1 MKNHSLGS
9 ELNEYLCSTHVID
22 SDHSRIIRFANS
34 VAAHET
40 TDIARG
46 VALYYAV
53 RDGIRYD
60 PYSVDLSVAGLRASH
75 TLARKRGFCIPKAVL
90 LAAAARAMRI
100 PSRLGFADV
109 KNHLATERLQHM
121 MHTDLFVFHGYTE
134 LYLNGRW
141 VKATPAFNESLCQQL
156 KLEPLAFDGCN
167 DSVLQPIGPDGKQFI
182 QYVTDRGTFADV
194 PIQEI
199 RAAFEEH
206 YPSLMAAGG
215 YRIRGS
221 FEDEAAAQER

>member
-1 MKNHSLGS
+1 VKNHSLGS

-75 TLARKRGFCIPKAVL
+75 PKAVL

-141 VKATPAFNESLCQQL
+141 VKATPAFNESLCQRL

>member
-1 MKNHSLGS
+1 VKNHSLGS
-9 ELNEYLCSTHVID
+9 ELNEYLCSTRVID
-22 SDHSRIIRFANS
+22 SDHPRIIQFANS
-34 VAAHET
+34 VAPHET

-60 PYSVDLSVAGLRASH
+60 PYNVDLSVAGMRASD
-75 TLARKRGFCIPKAVL
+75 TLERKRGFCIPKAAL

-109 KNHLATERLQHM
+109 KNHLTTERLLHM
-121 MHTDLFVFHGYTE
+121 MQTDLFVFHGYTE
-134 LYLNGRW
+134 LYLSGRW
-141 VKATPAFNESLCQQL
+141 VKATPAFNESLCRRL
-156 KLEPLAFDGCN
+156 KLEPLAFDGRN
-167 DSVLQPIGPDGKQFI
+167 DSVFQPIGPDGRQFI
-182 QYVTDRGTFADV
+182 QYVNDRGTFADV

-206 YPSLMAAGG
+206 YPSLMAAGA

-221 FEDEAAAQER
+221 FEHEAAARER

>member
-1 MKNHSLGS
+1 MKNHSLRS
-9 ELNEYLCSTHVID
+9 ELNEYLRSTHVID
-22 SDHSRIIRFANS
+22 SDHPRIIRFANS
-34 VAAHET
+34 IAAHET
-40 TDIARG
+40 TDIARA

-60 PYSVDLSVAGLRASH
+60 PYSVDLSVAGLRASD

-109 KNHLATERLQHM
+109 KNHLATERLLHM

-134 LYLNGRW
+134 LYLSGRW

-156 KLEPLAFDGCN
+156 KLEPLAFDGRN
-167 DSVLQPIGPDGKQFI
+167 DSVFQPIGPDGKQFI

-199 RAAFEEH
+199 QAAFEEH
-206 YPSLMAAGG
+206 YPSLMDAGG
-215 YRIRGS
+215 YCIRGS
-221 FEDEAAAQER
+221 FEDEAAAQGR